1 MSLAPP
7 RQQQQQ
13 PAPPLSQRHNR
24 QQRLR
29 KTQTGSLQQQST
41 HKGARRSELSRCS
54 CYSAL
59 LEYLQARQAQQ
70 SIDRG
75 THGQQQRVQ
84 QQDMEQQQYVLLLDA
99 AETMELLGRMAAL
112 ERQHQQQQGSLTGG
126 VTGAISPAAPSSPR
140 TTASS
145 PFAEEQALQQLL
157 PLVRTAI
164 P

>member
-59 LEYLQARQAQQ
+59 LENLQARQAQQ

-112 ERQHQQQQGSLTGG
+112 ERQQQQGSLTGG

-145 PFAEEQALQQLL
+145 PFAVEQALQQLL